1 LLYGLV
7 GGMPP
12 AGDLYDLSEYG
23 IPTSCRPGIKKV
35 TQAAI
40 NSGKPLGRVPKGAR
54 KTIPKQFSLAD
65 ILAAVRNRH
74 PDIYQHFGSGIGMKI
89 MRVESDILV
98 QVLLA
103 LKDKGITAL
112 PVHDAILVNAN
123 YENEAKGVMV
133 EIFRKRTGLL
143 PDVSTE
149 HP

>member
-1 LLYGLV
+1 
-7 GGMPP
+7 
-12 AGDLYDLSEYG
+12 
-23 IPTSCRPGIKKV
+23 
-35 TQAAI
+35 
-40 NSGKPLGRVPKGAR
+40 
-54 KTIPKQFSLAD
+54 
-65 ILAAVRNRH
+65 
-74 PDIYQHFGSGIGMKI
+74 MKI

-123 YENEAKGVMV
+123 YEDEAKEVMV
-133 EIFRKRTGLL
+133 EEFRKRIGLL